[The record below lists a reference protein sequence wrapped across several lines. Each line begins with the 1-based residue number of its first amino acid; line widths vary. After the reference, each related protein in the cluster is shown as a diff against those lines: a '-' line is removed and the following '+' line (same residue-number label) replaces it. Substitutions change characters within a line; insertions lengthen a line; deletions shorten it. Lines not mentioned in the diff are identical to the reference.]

1 MNANP
6 LRLPGQGGTYGV
18 IDLPAP
24 LTIVAPNA
32 AGRFE
37 RRLT

>member
-18 IDLPAP
+18 IDLPARDRGP
-24 LTIVAPNA
+24 
-32 AGRFE
+32 E
-37 RRLT
+37 CRRANLRGA